1 MSRAVADDGQLQ
13 ARINEL
19 GPWFHNIDLGGVW
32 TAPHH
37 FLGNY
42 PLVKWQRFQ
51 QVVPQ
56 DLRGMSVLDVGCNGG
71 FYAIEMKRRGAERV
85 VGVDA
90 DDRYLAQA
98 QFASQQLG
106 VEIELRNLSVYDLHK
121 LGEKFDLVIFM
132 GVLYHL
138 RHPLLALDL
147 LHEYVV
153 GDMLLFQSMLRGS
166 LELSQ
171 PASDYPFE
179 EADVFASNGW
189 PRMFFVEDRYAG
201 DPTNWWVPD
210 ASCVTGMLRSAG
222 FAIESRAEDEVFL
235 CRRVARP
242 QGYGAHED
250 YVPSVWREEG

>member
-1 MSRAVADDGQLQ
+1 MSRAATDNGTLQ

-32 TAPHH
+32 TAPQH

-51 QVVPQ
+51 QVVPA
-56 DLRGMSVLDVGCNGG
+56 DLHGMSVLDVGCNGG
-71 FYAIEMKRRGAERV
+71 FYSIEMKRRGAERV

-98 QFASQQLG
+98 QFAAQQLG

-171 PASDYPFE
+171 PGSDYPFE
-179 EADVFASNGW
+179 DMEVFETGAW
-189 PRMFFVEDRYAG
+189 PRMFFIEDRYAG

-222 FAIESRAEDEVFL
+222 FTIESRAEDEVFL
-235 CRRVARP
+235 CRRVERP
-242 QGYGAHED
+242 RGYGVHED
-250 YVPSVWREEG
+250 YVPSAWRESR